1 MEEHT
6 KVTKELSKTLA
17 SYNKEQLQQ
26 IAARVNLNQDP
37 GTKSELLQLIVGTG
51 FTVQQLQFSFCDGMT
66 FNQTTAL
73 LLRIGR
79 LFSQKVDLVPVN
91 DNWISLSS
99 LAAAIMA
106 RWHSS
111 DWIRFQESD
120 AIKEAAKFL
129 NVSQDKLIQ
138 AEQRLIRLDIV
149 SIVIAWYNGAAF
161 TVALVHQL
169 LSRSDAQSDTLTP
182 PQLPLPLESHT
193 PHEIQSPA
201 FSEPNNIQQGGG
213 PLTRLAS
220 QVNSG

>member
-6 KVTKELSKTLA
+6 KATKELSKTLA

-26 IAARVNLNQDP
+26 IAARVNLKQDH
-37 GTKSELLQLIVGTG
+37 GTKSELLQLIVDTG
-51 FTVQQLQFSFCDGMT
+51 LTVQQLQFSFCDGMT
-66 FNQTTAL
+66 FDQTTAL

-79 LFSQKVDLVPVN
+79 IFCQKFDLVPVN

-111 DWIRFQESD
+111 DWIRLRESD

-129 NVSQDKLIQ
+129 SVSQDELLQ
-138 AEQRLIRLDIV
+138 AEQKLIRLDIV
-149 SIVIAWYNGAAF
+149 SIVVDWYNGAAF

-169 LSRSDAQSDTLTP
+169 LSRSDAQSDTVIP
-182 PQLPLPLESHT
+182 PQLPHPRESHS
-193 PHEIQSPA
+193 PREIESPV
-201 FSEPNNIQQGGG
+201 FSEPNNIEQGSR
-213 PLTRLAS
+213 PITRLE
-220 QVNSG
+220 